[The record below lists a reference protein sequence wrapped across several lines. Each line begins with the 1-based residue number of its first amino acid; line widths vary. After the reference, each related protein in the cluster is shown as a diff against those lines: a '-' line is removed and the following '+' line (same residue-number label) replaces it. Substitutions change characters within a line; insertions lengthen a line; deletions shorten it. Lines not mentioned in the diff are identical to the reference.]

1 MDDRTGNSKRIIT
14 GGLILITLGVLIYL
28 HSHGDYSLGRS
39 WPILLIVIALGTLIQ
54 SPKDMGGW
62 IIGAIGVLFLFKEV
76 FNIDFSVVG
85 IYVLPLLL
93 IILGVAIIAKHA
105 RKRKR

>member
-1 MDDRTGNSKRIIT
+1 
-14 GGLILITLGVLIYL
+14 
-28 HSHGDYSLGRS
+28 
-39 WPILLIVIALGTLIQ
+39 
-54 SPKDMGGW
+54 
-62 IIGAIGVLFLFKEV
+62 VLFLFKEV